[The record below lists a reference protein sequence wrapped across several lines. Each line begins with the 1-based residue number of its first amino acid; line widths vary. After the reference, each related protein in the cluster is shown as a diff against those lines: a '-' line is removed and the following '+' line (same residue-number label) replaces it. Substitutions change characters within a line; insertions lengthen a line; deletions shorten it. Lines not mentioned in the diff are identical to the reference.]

1 MKVALVGA
9 NGKIGSRILEEAL
22 SRGHEVTGIARN
34 PESSAVKNP
43 NLTWVKGDALNTEEL
58 AGILKG
64 HDAVISAFGI
74 DWSKPET
81 FHLFSDVAQS
91 VISAAKKAGVK
102 RLINVGGAGSLEV
115 APGVQLVDTPNFPAE
130 WKLGALAQ
138 RDSLE
143 IFRKENNLDWTFF
156 SPAII
161 IEPGA
166 KTGKARLGKD
176 NPVFDA
182 DGNSHI
188 TYDDYAS
195 ALIDELEKPQFI
207 KARFTIGY

>member
-22 SRGHEVTGIARN
+22 SRGHEVTGIARK
-34 PESSAVKNP
+34 PESSAIKNP
-43 NLTWVKGDALNTEEL
+43 NLTWVKGDVLDTDALAE
-58 AGILKG
+58 ILKE

-91 VISAAKKAGVK
+91 VINAAKKAGVK

-143 IFRKENNLDWTFF
+143 VFRKENDLDWTFF

>member
-1 MKVALVGA
+1 MKVAIIGA

-22 SRGHEVTGIARN
+22 SRGHQVTGIARK
-34 PESSAVKNP
+34 PLSSAVSNN
-43 NLTWVKGDALNTEEL
+43 NLTWVKADALDTDAL
-58 AGILKG
+58 AEVLKG

-74 DWSKPET
+74 DWTKPET
-81 FHLFSDVAQS
+81 FHLFSDVARS
-91 VISAAKKAGVK
+91 VINATKKAGVK
-102 RLINVGGAGSLEV
+102 RLINVGGAGSLEI

-138 RDSLE
+138 RDSLNV
-143 IFRKENNLDWTFF
+143 FRAENDLDWTFF

-166 KTGKARLGKD
+166 KTGKARIGKD

-188 TYDDYAS
+188 SYDDYAS
-195 ALIDELEKPQFI
+195 ALIDELENPQFI
-207 KARFTIGY
+207 KQRFTIGY

>member
-34 PESSAVKNP
+34 PSAYSHK
-43 NLTWVKGDALNTEEL
+43 NLTWVKGDALNTDEL

-64 HDAVISAFGI
+64 HDAIISAFGI

-81 FHLFSDVAQS
+81 FHLFSAVAQS

-143 IFRKENNLDWTFF
+143 VFRKENDLDWTFF

-166 KTGKARLGKD
+166 KTGKFRIGKD
-176 NPVFDA
+176 SPVFDA

-188 TYDDYAS
+188 TYDDYAT
-195 ALIDELEKPQFI
+195 ALIDELENPQFI